1 MLESW
6 KPFNTLLKFLLQCLN
21 RFSADVVQEE
31 VQISDCKVNKTVALI
46 ILQTSEAKTKQIVTT
61 MLGVL
66 AVNFHPAASVTTKSH
81 LTKSTLALNVS
92 FNWGWYKPFTTK
104 MNDAVLY

>member
-1 MLESW
+1 
-6 KPFNTLLKFLLQCLN
+6 
-21 RFSADVVQEE
+21 
-31 VQISDCKVNKTVALI
+31 
-46 ILQTSEAKTKQIVTT
+46 

-66 AVNFHPAASVTTKSH
+66 AVNFHPAASVTPKSH

-104 MNDAVLY
+104 MNDAVFY